1 MNEFGDQ
8 WSHSPNNGSDDVVW
22 TTIPFDYN
30 SNMLNR
36 ENYAYGSIHGRFII
50 ICGGNF
56 DVIKGTP
63 GESDFVANT
72 YDSDQAFLMD
82 TLTMQTYHLPKLPF
96 HGPCKGICF
105 ENYFYVV
112 STNYSSGFNNHL
124 VKLTLHYQAIIDFM
138 NEYYDANWDDQDD
151 QDKFYE
157 SFDMTWE
164 YIPNYTFSENVL
176 SIGTNNRDIIIFTK
190 KETYALDKNHQLTER
205 NLIYFNNSAEIH
217 QNMPIETIKGTEY
230 IFFIQYPHEDSR
242 DIRYSRPFGELQHLY
257 MNGLENNYNENRI
270 ELNKNHQ
277 GQGNIFVF
285 VYSKWILLICHKNDN
300 RPQRPMSLYNIQTKA
315 WETTKRIIRTED
327 NCLKVGHYLYN
338 LGSYK
343 SKFIKRVRLNQLIDD
358 YESEAIKEYD
368 EIRYIFQKRFK
379 GGNREELDRF
389 IQEEEEWLNN
399 WNDEDYKLLYRNLL
413 YVFCECNDDV
423 YAVIREFIM
432 MYLSCLT

>member
-8 WSHSPNNGSDDVVW
+8 WSHSPNNGRDDVVW

-56 DVIKGTP
+56 DVKNGTP
-63 GESDFVANT
+63 GESDFIANT
-72 YDSDQAFLMD
+72 YDSNQAFLLD
-82 TLTMQTYHLPKLPF
+82 TLTMHTFLLPYLPF

-124 VKLTLHYQAIIDFM
+124 AKLTLHYQAIIDFM
-138 NEYYDANWDDQDD
+138 NEYYDANWDDQND
-151 QDKFYE
+151 QDEFYE
-157 SFDMTWE
+157 RFDMIWE

-176 SIGTNNRDIIIFTK
+176 SIGTINRDIIIFTK
-190 KETYALDKNHQLTER
+190 KETYVLDENYQLTER

-217 QNMPIETIKGTEY
+217 QNMPIETIKHRDERRDERREY

-242 DIRYSRPFGELQHLY
+242 DIRYKPPRPIGELQHLY
-257 MNGLENNYNENRI
+257 MNTLENNYNENRI

-285 VYSKWILLICHKNDN
+285 VYSKWILLI
-300 RPQRPMSLYNIQTKA
+300 
-315 WETTKRIIRTED
+315 
-327 NCLKVGHYLYN
+327 
-338 LGSYK
+338 
-343 SKFIKRVRLNQLIDD
+343 
-358 YESEAIKEYD
+358 
-368 EIRYIFQKRFK
+368 
-379 GGNREELDRF
+379 
-389 IQEEEEWLNN
+389 
-399 WNDEDYKLLYRNLL
+399 
-413 YVFCECNDDV
+413 
-423 YAVIREFIM
+423 
-432 MYLSCLT
+432 